1 MHEGWGPRQGQCWG
15 LVRSYMGTQRYVRG
29 PVSRLEKFKKSKY
42 ICDFKSNNEWY
53 IGTMM
58 VRLKLTDDKDNE
70 NEDFWWCLS
79 EIVQVL
85 CRPCFNK
92 NTRQRRGICH
102 IGVLIWVRNL
112 GLRSPYIFSCLLVS
126 ICLKWHTRSTALSS
140 LKQFMWVLFCTVI
153 TACDASSLHIYYLT

>member
-112 GLRSPYIFSCLLVS
+112 GLRSPYTYFLVFLYPSGWSDILVLL
-126 ICLKWHTRSTALSS
+126 LSPPWNS
-140 LKQFMWVLFCTVI
+140 LCECYFVP
-153 TACDASSLHIYYLT
+153 